1 MGRRHPWVHTFGCP
15 EVSLWILLFDLP
27 EDRVG
32 VGSQVMGDLQE
43 LDDIQP
49 ALPALVFG
57 HERLRLPQLGGELG
71 LGQIRRSSSL
81 LEEGKQVS
89 VRVRVEGVHVSC
101 RMMSRPSN

>member
-1 MGRRHPWVHTFGCP
+1 MGWSKRGHWRTWPSAHACP

-49 ALPALVFG
+49 ALPSLVLG
-57 HERLRLPQLGGELG
+57 DERLRLPKLGGELG
-71 LGQIRRSSSL
+71 LGQIRSSSSL
-81 LEEGKQVS
+81 LQEG
-89 VRVRVEGVHVSC
+89 
-101 RMMSRPSN
+101 